1 MKFREYWPTKLLHI
15 SENYK
20 KIAFFVCFFSST
32 ISPAV
37 ANDKADFKSNYSAT
51 IRNAESALS
60 FSLNRGKTQAIF
72 KRKNQKNISSYNIDF
87 SGDTLATTGTFHD
100 YKISFDNNIFNLGIV
115 YGEAER
121 SAQLNS
127 SLRGSSAALFNNATL
142 TSSSIIK
149 SKTIGLF
156 SKLIES
162 RRARASS
169 NFTLRAQV
177 HAAQMTNRTS
187 IIAGILSSESE
198 ITEKFKTY
206 EVGYAQQF
214 TLDLSDRGKLAM
226 NFSRDSTI
234 LQNNLSSKNY
244 GASIGYTFQLQKSGR
259 LSQIE
264 QFPEH
269 KRAFRLSVLDG
280 VGTGSGTFS
289 NNPDQYTGVSHYSA
303 IIPVEPR
310 GISISKIINK
320 GHYRQHYGFA
330 YKKSKTDLSTLGL
343 SNSFGAGNFY
353 KSKYTATV
361 TRNLII
367 YGHEWDLTDTTFIL
381 IGASA
386 GIMKIDTKD
395 QTDSKGVTS
404 ITSRGTTVPVGSLI
418 IGVGTRYKINDHVNG
433 FVETR
438 VDYMDGKPFSVPH
451 RLVEVTTLLGLE
463 YGF

>member
-1 MKFREYWPTKLLHI
+1 M
-15 SENYK
+15 
-20 KIAFFVCFFSST
+20 

-37 ANDKADFKSNYSAT
+37 ANDETGFKSNYSNT
-51 IRNAESALS
+51 IKNSESALT
-60 FSLNRGKTQAIF
+60 FSLNRGTTQAIF
-72 KRKNQKNISSYNIDF
+72 NRKNQKNISSYNIDF
-87 SGDTLATTGTFHD
+87 SGDALATTGTFHD
-100 YKISFDNNIFNLGIV
+100 YKISFDNNIFNLGVI

-121 SAQLNS
+121 SAQLNT
-127 SLRGSSAALFNNATL
+127 SLRGSSAALFDNATL
-142 TSSSIIK
+142 TSLSIVK

-169 NFTLRAQV
+169 NFTLRAQI
-177 HAAQMTNRTS
+177 HSAQMTNRTS
-187 IIAGILSSESE
+187 ITAGILSSKSE

-206 EVGYAQQF
+206 EVGYTQQF

-226 NFSRDSTI
+226 NFSRDNTI

-244 GASIGYTFQLQKSGR
+244 GASIGYTFQLHKPKP
-259 LSQIE
+259 LSQTK

-269 KRAFRLSVLDG
+269 NRVFRLSVLDG

-289 NNPDQYTGVSHYSA
+289 NNPDQYTGASHYSA
-303 IIPVEPR
+303 IIPIEPR

-367 YGHEWDLTDTTFIL
+367 YGHEWGLTDTTFIL

-395 QTDSKGVTS
+395 QIDSKG
-404 ITSRGTTVPVGSLI
+404 ITSTTNQSTTVPIGSLLL
-418 IGVGTRYKINDHVNG
+418 GVGTRYKINDHVNG

-438 VDYMDGKPFSVPH
+438 MDYMDGRPFSVPH
-451 RLVEVTTLLGLE
+451 RLVEITTLVGLE